1 MSDGP
6 RTAAPRRQRS
16 YGRKLGRSLRPAQR
30 DLLASCLAKFAVSLP
45 GEGQQLDPI
54 LLFPDAPSE
63 IWLEIGFGAG
73 EHLIGQALAHPE
85 VGCIGCEPYM
95 NGVAALLARAE
106 RAGLHRLRIFPD
118 DASLLIDRLRPASID
133 RLFILF
139 ADPWPKRKHH
149 KRRLVRPET
158 VAAFERVLRPGAEL
172 LFATDDMDYARWTLA
187 VLSDS
192 DSLQWRARR
201 PLDWRT
207 PPDGWIATRYQ
218 QKALDRNA
226 RCVYLRF
233 RRVLAA

>member
-1 MSDGP
+1 MSDAP
-6 RTAAPRRQRS
+6 RTAAPRLQRS
-16 YGRKLGRSLRPAQR
+16 YGRKLGRSLRPSQR
-30 DLLASCLAKFAVSLP
+30 DLLTNSLAKFAVSLP
-45 GEGQQLDPI
+45 TDGQEVDPV

-95 NGVAALLARAE
+95 NGVAALLARAK
-106 RAGLHRLRIFPD
+106 RVGLDRVRVFPN
-118 DASLLIDRLRPASID
+118 DACLLIDRLRPASID

-149 KRRLVRPET
+149 KRRLIRPET
-158 VAAFERVLRPGAEL
+158 VAAFERVLRPGGEL
-172 LFATDDMDYARWTLA
+172 LFATDDMGYARWTLA
-187 VLSDS
+187 LLSER
-192 DSLQWRARR
+192 DSLQWSARR

-207 PPDGWIATRYQ
+207 APDGWIVTRYQ
-218 QKALDRNA
+218 QKALARNA
-226 RCVYLRF
+226 SCVYLRF